1 MKIEKG
7 HSTLAQSNR
16 SMRALWKLLAC
27 IYCFAGITFMG
38 KPSRKRQ
45 KVQSPQKITLFRL
58 LSTQNTG
65 DAVTVE
71 GALHFVKAHGLQP
84 KDPDA
89 THNVVDHI
97 LSGSNEDFA
106 SQFISTSY
114 SAICVAKLAKAATE
128 GNPQAKAET
137 LYVATIE
144 IEANRNDHYNLSS
157 FTDPESISH
166 RSQTCVDADFRANQL
181 ATSMKECII
190 NRSIEP
196 SEIVSV
202 TQVSEFVV
210 TIDEAQPTQEAA
222 PVLLNALP
230 PLSSTRFHDRP
241 TEVVENN
248 VKLLRELFSRTD
260 IAGKGTHFAGLYKDL
275 TSVMNGLKDGKP
287 TDESLTFIQA
297 NIHQSFFDLF
307 CEDGFDIRNCTP
319 DELNEF
325 SNKLPDGWS
334 IVTEEALNAEEDEVN
349 EVSWYCPNYTTN

>member
-1 MKIEKG
+1 M
-7 HSTLAQSNR
+7 S
-16 SMRALWKLLAC
+16 
-27 IYCFAGITFMG
+27 
-38 KPSRKRQ
+38 
-45 KVQSPQKITLFRL
+45 
-58 LSTQNTG
+58 
-65 DAVTVE
+65 
-71 GALHFVKAHGLQP
+71 
-84 KDPDA
+84 
-89 THNVVDHI
+89 
-97 LSGSNEDFA
+97 
-106 SQFISTSY
+106 
-114 SAICVAKLAKAATE
+114 
-128 GNPQAKAET
+128 
-137 LYVATIE
+137 
-144 IEANRNDHYNLSS
+144 
-157 FTDPESISH
+157 
-166 RSQTCVDADFRANQL
+166 
-181 ATSMKECII
+181 ECII

-202 TQVSEFVV
+202 TSVSEFVV
-210 TIDEAQPTQEAA
+210 FTIDEAQPIIQGAEGQDA

-297 NIHQSFFDLF
+297 NIHQSFFDLC

>member
-1 MKIEKG
+1 
-7 HSTLAQSNR
+7 
-16 SMRALWKLLAC
+16 
-27 IYCFAGITFMG
+27 MG
-38 KPSRKRQ
+38 KPSRKRP
-45 KVQSPQKITLFRL
+45 KRSVQSPPKITLYRL

-65 DAVTVE
+65 DADTVE

-202 TQVSEFVV
+202 TSVSDFIVFA
-210 TIDEAQPTQEAA
+210 IDEAQPIMQGAEGQDA
-222 PVLLNALP
+222 PVLFNVLP
-230 PLSSTRFHDRP
+230 PLSSTKFHDRP

-260 IAGKGTHFAGLYKDL
+260 ITGKGTHFAGLYKDL
-275 TSVMNGLKDGKP
+275 KSVMNGLKDGKP

-319 DELNEF
+319 DELTEF
-325 SNKLPDGWS
+325 SNQLADGWS
-334 IVTEEALNAEEDEVN
+334 IVTEEELNAEEDEVN
-349 EVSWYCPNYTTN
+349 EVSWYCPNYTTNWNTLL